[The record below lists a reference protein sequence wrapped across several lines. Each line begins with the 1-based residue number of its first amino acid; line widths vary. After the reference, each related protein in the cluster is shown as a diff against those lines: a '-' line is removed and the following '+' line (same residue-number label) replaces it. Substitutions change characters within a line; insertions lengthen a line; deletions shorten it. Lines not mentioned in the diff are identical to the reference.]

1 MKNFSTPF
9 LLLNIILKLCLKN
22 AVVFCIPLED
32 TVQLEAYWDSTY
44 VIPPNRGCG
53 RMAEG
58 LYDAIDLWRDVP
70 KDFAKPGL
78 VINVAYA
85 DHDVDR

>member
-1 MKNFSTPF
+1 M
-9 LLLNIILKLCLKN
+9 
-22 AVVFCIPLED
+22 
-32 TVQLEAYWDSTY
+32 
-44 VIPPNRGCG
+44 G
-53 RMAEG
+53 EG

-70 KDFAKPGL
+70 KGLKDMAKPAGL

>member
-1 MKNFSTPF
+1 M
-9 LLLNIILKLCLKN
+9 KN
-22 AVVFCIPLED
+22 AVVFCITLED
-32 TVQLEAYWDSTY
+32 TVQLEAYWDSSY
-44 VIPPNRGCG
+44 VIPLNRGCG
-53 RMAEG
+53 EGPGGMGEG

-70 KDFAKPGL
+70 KGLKDMAKPAGL